1 MILICYD
8 GSEDAQV
15 AIKRVGELLG
25 GQPARVLTVWET
37 FAEMLARS
45 GAGLGVVAVNFE
57 EIDESNQSAA
67 RDRAQEG
74 VGYARQAGLVAEARV
89 AERGATI
96 WETIL
101 DQAEQ
106 VEASLVVLGSRG
118 LTGIKSILL
127 GSVSQ
132 AVLQHADRPVLIV
145 PSPGVAAKRASHR
158 H

>member
-1 MILICYD
+1 
-8 GSEDAQV
+8 V
-15 AIKRVGELLG
+15 AAL
-25 GQPARVLTVWET
+25 
-37 FAEMLARS
+37 
-45 GAGLGVVAVNFE
+45 NFE
-57 EIDESNQSAA
+57 EIDESSERTARERAA
-67 RDRAQEG
+67 EG
-74 VGYARQAGLVAEARV
+74 VGYARQAGLDAEARV

-101 DQAEQ
+101 NQAEQ
-106 VEASLVVLGSRG
+106 VEASLIVLGSRG

-132 AVLQHADRPVLIV
+132 AVLQHADRPVMIV

>member
-1 MILICYD
+1 MVLICYD
-8 GSEDAQV
+8 GSEDAQA

-25 GQPARVLTVWET
+25 GGPARVLTVWET
-37 FAEMLARS
+37 FAEVLARS
-45 GAGLGVVAVNFE
+45 GTGMGVAALDFE
-57 EIDESNQSAA
+57 EIDESSERIA
-67 RDRAQEG
+67 RDRAEEG
-74 VGYARQAGLVAEARV
+74 VGYARRAGLDAEARV

-101 DQAEQ
+101 NQAEQ

-118 LTGIKSILL
+118 LTGIKSFLL

-132 AVLQHADRPVLIV
+132 AVLQHADRPVMIV